1 MNKHEQKRYIKEYAA
16 TFVKEMTAL
25 ITAGKVPEEWD
36 DHELRLWFSIK
47 AADNAKASILRRMPR
62 GKRAR
67 DFNNALSATTSRGRC
82 NP

>member
-25 ITAGKVPEEWD
+25 ITAGKVPEEWGG
-36 DHELRLWFSIK
+36 HELRLWFSIK
-47 AADNAKASILRRMPR
+47 AADNAKASN
-62 GKRAR
+62 GRATSTTP
-67 DFNNALSATTSRGRC
+67 LSATTSRGRC

>member
-36 DHELRLWFSIK
+36 GHELRLWFSIK
-47 AADNAKASILRRMPR
+47 AADNANNPR
-62 GKRAR
+62 SSGK
-67 DFNNALSATTSRGRC
+67 TTVPAAGR
-82 NP
+82 